1 MKKADVILLI
11 VILVLGMAGIG
22 FYYGTNRNA
31 SYVLVQV
38 DGELVGTYDL
48 REDTVVTICS
58 GQDGEN
64 ILEIRDGKAEITSA
78 NCPNGDCVVHK
89 EISKSNESIVC
100 LPHKMAVWVVTEL
113 KEEAPD
119 TYAY

>member
-22 FYYGTNRNA
+22 FYYGTNRKA

-38 DGELVGTYDL
+38 DGELVGMYDL
-48 REDTVVTICS
+48 REDTVVTISS
-58 GQDGEN
+58 GQNGEN
-64 ILEIRDGKAEITSA
+64 VLKIKGGKAEIISA
-78 NCPNGDCVVHK
+78 NCPNGDCVAHN
-89 EISKSNESIVC
+89 EISRSNESIVC
-100 LPHKMAVWVVTEL
+100 LPHKMAVWVVAEP
-113 KEEAPD
+113 EETVPD